1 MGHDRPMDYPGIAAG
16 HASRNATL
24 RVARRPASGRIGGRH
39 RDGGTQMK
47 HRRGIIVRNALV
59 VMMSVF
65 VPVVVARADLQFAEG
80 ARLVTVS
87 VETRNGQLDDVIRRD
102 VETALNNLHATDNA
116 DISVLVKDGI
126 VWLSGSVPQ
135 WQGNSSRIHAT
146 RSVTGVRSIINRM
159 SVVAR

>member
-1 MGHDRPMDYPGIAAG
+1 
-16 HASRNATL
+16 
-24 RVARRPASGRIGGRH
+24 
-39 RDGGTQMK
+39 MK